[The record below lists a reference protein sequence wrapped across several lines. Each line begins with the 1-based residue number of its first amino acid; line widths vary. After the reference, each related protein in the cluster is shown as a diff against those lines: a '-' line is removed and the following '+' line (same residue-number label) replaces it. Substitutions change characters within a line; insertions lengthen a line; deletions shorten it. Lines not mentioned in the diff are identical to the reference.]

1 MAADIVDK
9 LAEAFPD
16 EAGERKRIIGEA
28 IDWIRNM
35 RRENGYLRRS
45 VEELMR
51 RGEEKSDQ

>member
-1 MAADIVDK
+1 MAGDIVDK

-16 EAGERKRIIGEA
+16 EGGERKRIIGEA
-28 IDWIRNM
+28 IDWIKNM

>member
-1 MAADIVDK
+1 MASDIVDK
-9 LAEAFPD
+9 LADTFPNED
-16 EAGERKRIIGEA
+16 GERKRVIGEA
-28 IDWIRNM
+28 IDWIKNM